1 MEINKNLEDETI
13 SKSPNVKKNEQTTNE
28 NSNIEQTNK
37 DVKQKVSKSKKK
49 RMIKKEKYISIK
61 KMEYINRQKILNSL
75 EQHNKSNAKFA
86 SELISIKNL
95 GQKRKREKQNNKEK
109 GTTGYKD
116 NEQKEQEIESINS
129 SISSSEEETN
139 NINLGNTVNLKS
151 KPEQKSLINGMTPQE
166 FLHKL
171 LEEKRQQRQLEESE
185 EIKQYLF
192 GNNSLYIPN
201 QKSSVTIQRTPE
213 IIEQRAKLPIISQ
226 EHDIMYSINNSLVT
240 IICGETGSGKSTQIP
255 QFLYERG
262 YTKEIGKIA
271 ITQPRRVAARSLA
284 VRLCEEMS
292 MKMGS
297 KIGYQVRY
305 ETENVSKETE
315 IKFVTDGILLK
326 ELENDSLLSEY
337 SVIIID
343 EAHERSINS
352 DLLIGFIS
360 QILKIRY
367 IMWKKEM
374 KYNYSN
380 KNIKEE
386 KNVLPLRLIIMSATL
401 RVNEFS
407 ENKIFSGILKPRIVE
422 ISSRQYPVHIY
433 HSKKTENDYINEAF
447 KYCCKIHSR
456 LPEGNVIVFLTGKRE
471 ILDLCRKLRDE
482 FMGIKEEDELEKD
495 NNKENINI
503 IKEQPKF
510 NEQEGKNEKNNE
522 EKKEEEKIVEEIEE
536 NAKNII
542 TEDKNNYSPVIVL
555 PLYSSM
561 EPEEQMKIYQEHKG
575 KRMIVVSTNVAETSL
590 TIPNVRYVV
599 DSGRVKKR
607 IYKSGLSFSTFK
619 IEWISQASS
628 NQRSGRAG
636 RTCEGYCYRLYSN
649 GLYVKMEKFNEP
661 QISTCPL
668 SQVILTLKNMKVK
681 NIYNFPFVTKPKLYF
696 IDKSLEHLVNVGA
709 VDIPDIENINK
720 LNRIMNML
728 KNDSKDINNINDKD
742 NNDNDNESNIN
753 EENEEMDK
761 RKDSTTITE
770 IGKLMAKFPV
780 EPKLGKILIMA
791 NNFDLLEYAI
801 LIVAIL
807 SIENLIDFT
816 SLNISKKEFIEI
828 LKEINAYNNLSDIL
842 TYVSLAIL
850 TLNGKNKKISINS
863 KKITELKNLSNQ
875 LISLCKYNFKKNVK
889 KLSDISLPSNDQEI
903 LLLQII
909 LSSFIDNI
917 ARKRVLFDS
926 VGNEIKNNSNNTNK
940 KEDQIIRKKIVYE
953 CNENNKECKIYNYS
967 TLSDII
973 PEFLIYTEIISENNK
988 NFLHLCSSFKTDW
1001 LYNLG
1006 GNLVKTSLSLN
1017 TKEPYYNKKIDSI
1030 FCFVDIIYGYKRW
1043 EINNV
1048 GVEMSSDEP
1057 KFYYYFARFLLEGE
1071 IIDELKKYKKMLNSN
1086 PNIITN
1092 KISDMY
1098 IKVSKLIVG
1107 LKGNKI
1113 CNKDGLIK
1121 KLKKDKNFLKD
1132 AIIMWYDNPNVKKII
1147 RENWPFLN

>member
-1 MEINKNLEDETI
+1 MEINKNKDEKIKNTSENKDEDNTLL
-13 SKSPNVKKNEQTTNE
+13 SKSNDIN
-28 NSNIEQTNK
+28 TNK
-37 DVKQKVSKSKKK
+37 DTKQKMSKSKKK
-49 RMIKKEKYISIK
+49 RMIKKEKYMSIK
-61 KMEYINRQKILNSL
+61 KMENINRQNILNSL
-75 EQHNKSNAKFA
+75 EQHNKSNAKLA

-109 GTTGYKD
+109 NKD
-116 NEQKEQEIESINS
+116 NNNNNEKNINKNEMNDNNEEMS
-129 SISSSEEETN
+129 MSSSSSDEEEITN
-139 NINLGNTVNLKS
+139 TKENNTTAN
-151 KPEQKSLINGMTPQE
+151 KPQSLINGMTPQE
-166 FLHKL
+166 FLNKL
-171 LEEKRQQRQLEESE
+171 LEEKRHQRELEELSE
-185 EIKQYLF
+185 INQYLL
-192 GNNSLYIPN
+192 GNNNLYIPSKN
-201 QKSSVTIQRTPE
+201 SSIVIERTPQ
-213 IIEQRAKLPIISQ
+213 IIEQRSKLPIISQ

-255 QFLYERG
+255 QFLYEKG

-284 VRLCEEMS
+284 FRLREEMN
-292 MKMGS
+292 MKQGLT
-297 KIGYQVRY
+297 IGYQVRY
-305 ETENVSKETE
+305 ENENVGKNTE

-343 EAHERSINS
+343 EAHERTINS

-367 IMWKKEM
+367 IMWKRKM

-380 KNIKEE
+380 DNKKEE
-386 KNVLPLRLIIMSATL
+386 KSVLPLRLIIMSATL
-401 RVNEFS
+401 RVSEFS
-407 ENKIFSGILKPRIVE
+407 ENKIFSGLLKPRIVE

-471 ILDLCRKLRDE
+471 ILDLCKKLKDE
-482 FMGIKEEDELEKD
+482 FSGINNIIENEPEIKNKD
-495 NNKENINI
+495 NDNI
-503 IKEQPKF
+503 IEEKKDE
-510 NEQEGKNEKNNE
+510 NDNKNEEIKTE
-522 EKKEEEKIVEEIEE
+522 EKKEEEKIVEEIDKNE
-536 NAKNII
+536 NNII
-542 TEDKNNYSPVIVL
+542 QEDKKNYSPVVVL

-561 EPEEQMKIYQEHKG
+561 EPDEQMKIYQEHKG

-590 TIPNVRYVV
+590 TIPGVRYVI

-649 GLYVKMEKFNEP
+649 GLYVKMDKFTEP
-661 QISTCPL
+661 QISTSPL
-668 SQVILTLKNMKVK
+668 SQVILTLKSMKVK
-681 NIYNFPFVTKPKLYF
+681 NIYSFPFITKPKLFF

-720 LNRIMNML
+720 INRIMNML
-728 KNDSKDINNINDKD
+728 KVNENIEKDEISEDL
-742 NNDNDNESNIN
+742 EQ
-753 EENEEMDK
+753 

-816 SLNISKKEFIEI
+816 SLNMSKKEYKEI
-828 LKEINAYNNLSDIL
+828 LKELNAYNNLSDIL
-842 TYVSLAIL
+842 TYMSLVIL
-850 TLNGKNKKISINS
+850 ILKGKNKKININS

-875 LISLCKYNFKKNVK
+875 LISLCKYNFKKNIK
-889 KLSDISLPSNDQEI
+889 KISEITLPSNNQEI

-926 VGNEIKNNSNNTNK
+926 VGNEIKINVSKSNK
-940 KEDQIIRKKIVYE
+940 KDEQIIKKKIVYE

-967 TLSDII
+967 TISETL
-973 PEFLIYTEIISENNK
+973 PEYLIYTEIISENNN
-988 NFLHLCSSFKTDW
+988 NFLHLNSCFNTDW

-1017 TKEPYYNKKIDSI
+1017 IKEPYYNKKTDSI
-1030 FCFVDIIYGYKRW
+1030 YCLVDIIYGYKRW
-1043 EINNV
+1043 EINNIA
-1048 GVEMSSDEP
+1048 VEMSSDEP

-1092 KISDMY
+1092 KVSDMY
-1098 IKVSKLIVG
+1098 IKVSKLIIA

-1113 CNKDGLIK
+1113 CCKEDLEN

-1132 AIIMWYDNPNVKKII
+1132 VLILWYDNPSIKKII
-1147 RENWPFLN
+1147 REKWPFLNYINK

>member
-1 MEINKNLEDETI
+1 MEINKNKDEKIKNTSENKDEDNTLL
-13 SKSPNVKKNEQTTNE
+13 SKSNDIN
-28 NSNIEQTNK
+28 TNK
-37 DVKQKVSKSKKK
+37 DTKQKMSKSKKK
-49 RMIKKEKYISIK
+49 RMIKKEKYMSIK
-61 KMEYINRQKILNSL
+61 KMENINRQNILNSL
-75 EQHNKSNAKFA
+75 EQHNKSNAKLA

-95 GQKRKREKQNNKEK
+95 GQKRKREKQNNKEQN
-109 GTTGYKD
+109 KD
-116 NEQKEQEIESINS
+116 NNNNNEKNINKNEMNDNNEEMS
-129 SISSSEEETN
+129 MSSSSSDEEEITN
-139 NINLGNTVNLKS
+139 TKENNTTAN
-151 KPEQKSLINGMTPQE
+151 KPQSLINGMTPQE
-166 FLHKL
+166 FLNKL
-171 LEEKRQQRQLEESE
+171 LEEKRHQRELEELSE
-185 EIKQYLF
+185 INQYLL
-192 GNNSLYIPN
+192 GNNNLYIPSKN
-201 QKSSVTIQRTPE
+201 SSIVIERTPQ
-213 IIEQRAKLPIISQ
+213 IIEQRSKLPIISQ

-255 QFLYERG
+255 QFLYEKG

-284 VRLCEEMS
+284 FRLREEMN
-292 MKMGS
+292 MTQGLT
-297 KIGYQVRY
+297 IGYQVRY
-305 ETENVSKETE
+305 ENENVGKNTE

-343 EAHERSINS
+343 EAHERTINS

-367 IMWKKEM
+367 IMWKRKM
-374 KYNYSN
+374 KYNYSKDN
-380 KNIKEE
+380 KKEE
-386 KNVLPLRLIIMSATL
+386 KSVLPLRLIIMSATL
-401 RVNEFS
+401 RVSEFS
-407 ENKIFSGILKPRIVE
+407 ENKIFSGLLKPRIVE

-471 ILDLCRKLRDE
+471 ILDLCKKLKDE
-482 FMGIKEEDELEKD
+482 FSGM
-495 NNKENINI
+495 NNI
-503 IKEQPKF
+503 IE
-510 NEQEGKNEKNNE
+510 NEPEIKNIDNYNIIE
-522 EKKEEEKIVEEIEE
+522 EKKDENDNKNDEIKTEEKKDEEKIVEEIDKNE
-536 NAKNII
+536 NNIVQ
-542 TEDKNNYSPVIVL
+542 EDKRNYSPVVVL

-561 EPEEQMKIYQEHKG
+561 EPDEQMKIYQEHKG

-590 TIPNVRYVV
+590 TIPGVRYVI

-649 GLYVKMEKFNEP
+649 GLYVKMDKFTEP
-661 QISTCPL
+661 QISTSPL
-668 SQVILTLKNMKVK
+668 SQVILTLKSMKVK
-681 NIYNFPFVTKPKLYF
+681 NIYSFPFITKPKLFF

-720 LNRIMNML
+720 INRIMNML
-728 KNDSKDINNINDKD
+728 K
-742 NNDNDNESNIN
+742 DNENI
-753 EENEEMDK
+753 EKDEISEDLEQ
-761 RKDSTTITE
+761 RKDSTTINE

-816 SLNISKKEFIEI
+816 SLNMSKKEYKEI
-828 LKEINAYNNLSDIL
+828 LKELNAYNNLSDIL
-842 TYVSLAIL
+842 TYMSLVIL
-850 TLNGKNKKISINS
+850 ILKGKNKKININS

-875 LISLCKYNFKKNVK
+875 LISLCKNNFKKNIK
-889 KLSDISLPSNDQEI
+889 KISEITLPSNNQEI

-926 VGNEIKNNSNNTNK
+926 VGNEIKINVSKSNK
-940 KEDQIIRKKIVYE
+940 KDEQIIKKKIVYE

-967 TLSDII
+967 TISETL
-973 PEFLIYTEIISENNK
+973 PEYLIYTEIISENNN
-988 NFLHLCSSFKTDW
+988 NFLHLNSCFNTDW

-1017 TKEPYYNKKIDSI
+1017 IKEPYYNKKTDSI
-1030 FCFVDIIYGYKRW
+1030 YCLVDIIYGYKRW
-1043 EINNV
+1043 EINNIA
-1048 GVEMSSDEP
+1048 VEMSSDEP

-1092 KISDMY
+1092 KVSDMY
-1098 IKVSKLIVG
+1098 IKVSKLIIA

-1113 CNKDGLIK
+1113 CCKEDLEN

-1132 AIIMWYDNPNVKKII
+1132 VLILWYDNPSIKKII
-1147 RENWPFLN
+1147 REKWPFLNYINK